1 VIRSIVL
8 NLVIGVIGLLFVAAG
23 VGYAVED
30 TAWAGWRGLFHA
42 HAFLLGALNIS
53 LGVWCVLGAFRN
65 LRARRRSSPQ
75 PLTSPEL
82 AAALVSCVMALSL
95 VALVA
100 CLWRVEG
107 PDPSP
112 AAFFRYAGRA
122 SAVVFIASLIAVPV
136 VATWSASRKAP
147 GAR

>member
-1 VIRSIVL
+1 VVRSVVL
-8 NLVIGVIGLLFVAAG
+8 NIAIGAIGLLFMAAG

-53 LGVWCVLGAFRN
+53 LGIWCVVGAFRN
-65 LRARRRSSPQ
+65 LRARRHLSPQ
-75 PLTSPEL
+75 PLTSPER
-82 AAALVSCVMALSL
+82 AAAVVSGVMALSL
-95 VALVA
+95 VALVV

-107 PDPSP
+107 PNPSS

-122 SAVVFIASLIAVPV
+122 SAGVFVASLIAVPL
-136 VATWSASRKAP
+136 VATWSAVRKAP
-147 GAR
+147 